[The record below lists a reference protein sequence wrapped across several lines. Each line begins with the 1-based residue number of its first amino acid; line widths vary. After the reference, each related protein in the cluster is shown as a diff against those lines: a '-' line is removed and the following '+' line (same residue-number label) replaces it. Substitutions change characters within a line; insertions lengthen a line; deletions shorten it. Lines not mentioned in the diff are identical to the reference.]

1 MLKTVDLFSSLA
13 KTGPEEMADWL
24 KSNQTLIEETTV
36 DLRRMAG
43 DTAQLPV
50 MPTTPDEDLSD
61 VAAKAFKI
69 APKSQ
74 FHAPTR

>member
-1 MLKTVDLFSSLA
+1 
-13 KTGPEEMADWL
+13 MADWL

-61 VAAKAFKI
+61 VLLKPRKI